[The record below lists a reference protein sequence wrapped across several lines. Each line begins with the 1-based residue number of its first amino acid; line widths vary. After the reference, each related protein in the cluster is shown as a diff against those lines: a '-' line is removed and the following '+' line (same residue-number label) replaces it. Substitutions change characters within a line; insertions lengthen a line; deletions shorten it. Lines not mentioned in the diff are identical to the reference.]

1 MLSATTVK
9 RSKVTQDALNQLEIT
24 KNKNKFLKVLNKPI
38 IYQLLEYLP
47 KNNKDNQEAVSLYL
61 ADFAI

>member
-24 KNKNKFLKVLNKPI
+24 KNKNRFLKVLNKPI